1 MSCDHIGILTK
12 DAESLERFYCD
23 KLGFQKE
30 KETVLSGPITKTLF
44 DVDCDV
50 TFVRVFQDDFKL
62 EIFQPEEDVKFDRGK
77 VGFHHFGLVVGDK
90 DQFLKEMGE
99 RGVPIIEIKRNDHSV
114 YFIKD
119 PDGNLIEVRSA

>member
-1 MSCDHIGILTK
+1 MRCDHIGILTSNAK
-12 DAESLERFYCD
+12 RLEDFYCM

-30 KETVLSGPITKTLF
+30 KETVLKGPITKTLF
-44 DVDCDV
+44 SVDCDV
-50 TFVRVFQDDFKL
+50 IFVRLFRDDFKL
-62 EIFQPEEDVKFDRGK
+62 EIFQPKEDLKFDRGK

-114 YFIKD
+114 HFIQD
-119 PDGNLIEVRSA
+119 PDGNLIEVRGA